1 MDLTFNC
8 PDTVLMLGNE
18 SEHMTDSQL
27 NSAARFAAK
36 LGFKAITFKV
46 GDGNIRYRNA
56 HETLQAINAVNDT
69 GMGAMPFIYIYGP
82 KFGDAQIKLEASI
95 ITEIADTAF
104 GEVVVDM
111 ESEWNNN
118 PRACGLLRDGLKSFV
133 DSKHSLIISTWADPV
148 QQGWVQNI
156 QELNPV
162 VEKYGAWSPQQY
174 SLWLLQQEH
183 QLITMKGDIFP
194 EANMMVDPI
203 AVAAQASSKRHKSF
217 WVWYYVSV
225 ESMQNLARTVIQTF
239 VKGEETHV
247 IPVVPKPVTPIT
259 PKPVT
264 VPTTPVVQPPVT
276 PVVPTSDDWLNS
288 AIQEGE
294 KIVEDVV
301 DDPEVQ
307 KEVVGTAEDILL
319 QLASGKPDYPHIV
332 VEAWDTVES
341 IALRA
346 GVDAEHV
353 LNLNPGLEELLK
365 QGLDSV
371 GKLVKI

>member
-1 MDLTFNC
+1 MDLSFNC

-36 LGFKAITFKV
+36 LGFKGITFKV

-82 KFGDAQIKLEASI
+82 KFGDSQIKLEADI

-118 PRACGLLRDGLKSFV
+118 PRACALLRDELVKEGFATSR
-133 DSKHSLIISTWADPV
+133 HTLIISTWADPV

-156 QELNPV
+156 LELNPI

-174 SLWLLQQEH
+174 SLWLLQQEAQLH
-183 QLITMKGDIFP
+183 QAKGDIFP
-194 EANMMVDPI
+194 EANMMVDPVE
-203 AVAAQASSKRHKSF
+203 VAKQASAKRHKSL
-217 WVWYYVSV
+217 WIWYYVSV
-225 ESMQNLARTVIQTF
+225 ESMQNLARVVLQTF

-247 IPVVPKPVTPIT
+247 IPAVKPSKPVTPIV

-264 VPTTPVVQPPVT
+264 VPVSQPITPI
-276 PVVPTSDDWLNS
+276 VPSLDDWLNS
-288 AIQEGE
+288 ALEVTE
-294 KIVEDVV
+294 K
-301 DDPEVQ
+301 
-307 KEVVGTAEDILL
+307 VGTAVVEDTQIQQEAVSTAEEILT
-319 QLASGKPDYPHIV
+319 QLATGDTNYRQLE

-365 QGLDSV
+365 TGLDSV